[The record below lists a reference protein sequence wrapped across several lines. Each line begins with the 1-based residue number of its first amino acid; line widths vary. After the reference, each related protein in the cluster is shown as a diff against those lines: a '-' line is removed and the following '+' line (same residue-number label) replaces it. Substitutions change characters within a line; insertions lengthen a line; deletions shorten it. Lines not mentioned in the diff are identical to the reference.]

1 MMNRKHIFLPIG
13 ILFTGFLVMVL
24 LINLRSEPP
33 KRIPVIQPK
42 TVQAEKVK
50 LKDINSEIIALGRL
64 TSSQPV
70 TLYSEVT
77 GLLEAGSIPFL
88 PAALFKKGDL
98 LFKVDDRQTKLE
110 LNSLKS
116 DFMNA
121 LASVLPEIKV
131 DFPGEYQKF
140 QKYFDNCDF
149 HTRLAE
155 LPETSN
161 QKIKLF
167 LTRFNVYK
175 LYYSVK
181 NQEIRLEKHYYNAPF
196 DGSVISADLRK
207 GSTVRVGSNIGQI
220 INLENLEVEVP
231 IAANDIVWIDRSKP
245 VKLISAEIKGE
256 WKGKIKRM
264 GKNIDERTQTIPVF
278 IGIEKNGHEELINGI
293 FLKAIIPGRTV
304 QNAVSVPNR
313 ALYNESFVYLIQN
326 GKLESRQV
334 NIAKRQMDHVIVRDG
349 IAVGDT
355 LVTELLQGVAPGMP
369 AIARTADNKGEIN

>member
-1 MMNRKHIFLPIG
+1 MINKKHIFLPIG

-42 TVQAEKVK
+42 TVQAEKVD
-50 LKDINSEIIALGRL
+50 LKDINTEIIALGRL

-70 TLYSEVT
+70 TLYSEVA
-77 GLLEAGSIPFL
+77 GILEAGSIPFL

-121 LASVLPEIKV
+121 LASVIPEIKI
-131 DFPGEYQKF
+131 DFPDEYDRF
-140 QKYFDNCDF
+140 QNYFDNCDF
-149 HTRLAE
+149 HSELAS

-167 LTRFNVYK
+167 LTRYNVYK

-181 NQEIRLEKHYYNAPF
+181 NLEIQWEKHYFHAPF

-207 GSTVRVGSNIGQI
+207 GSTVRVGSTVGQI

-245 VKLISAEIKGE
+245 VKLSSSEIKGE
-256 WKGKIKRM
+256 WKGTIKRI
-264 GKNIDERTQTIPVF
+264 GKNIDERTQSVPVF
-278 IGIEKNGHEELINGI
+278 IGIEKNGHQELINGI
-293 FLKAIIPGRTV
+293 FLKAIIPGRSV
-304 QNAVSVPNR
+304 QNALSVPNR
-313 ALYNESFVYLIQN
+313 ALYNESFVYLIKN
-326 GKLESRQV
+326 GKLEFQQV
-334 NIAKRQMDHVIVRDG
+334 DIAKKQMDHVIVRDG
-349 IAVGDT
+349 IASGDT

-369 AIARTADNKGEIN
+369 AMARTEGNKGDIN

>member
-1 MMNRKHIFLPIG
+1 MMNKKHIFLPIG
-13 ILFTGFLVMVL
+13 ILLTGFLVMVL

-33 KRIPVIQPK
+33 KRLPVIQPK
-42 TVQAEKVK
+42 TVQAEKVE
-50 LKDINSEIIALGRL
+50 LKDINSEIITLGRL

-70 TLYSEVT
+70 TLYSEVA
-77 GLLEAGSIPFL
+77 GILEAGSIPFL

-121 LASVLPEIKV
+121 LASVLPEIKI
-131 DFPGEYQKF
+131 DFPDEYQRF
-140 QKYFDNCDF
+140 QNYFDNCDF
-149 HTRLAE
+149 HSRLTA

-181 NQEIRLEKHYYNAPF
+181 NLEIRLEKHYFYAPF
-196 DGSVISADLRK
+196 DGSIISADLRK
-207 GSTVRVGSNIGQI
+207 GSTVRVGSTVGQI

-231 IAANDIVWIDRSKP
+231 VAANDITWIDRSRP
-245 VKLISAEIKGE
+245 VKLISSEIKGE
-256 WKGKIKRM
+256 WMGQIKRI
-264 GKNIDERTQTIPVF
+264 GKNIDERTQTVPVF
-278 IGIEKNGHEELINGI
+278 VGIKKNGHEELINGI
-293 FLKAIIPGRTV
+293 FLKAIIPGRIV

-326 GKLESRQV
+326 GKLEFRQV
-334 NIAKRQMDHVIVRDG
+334 NIAKRQMDHVIVSNG
-349 IAVGDT
+349 IASGDT

-369 AIARTADNKGEIN
+369 AIARTEDNKGEIN